1 MRQYTLPQF
10 LLIPNPV
17 MTTPWESQERRQC
30 SFLSWCFSSLH
41 GYLLI
46 ENLRHFRTE
55 PLFLSSYLSL
65 ERKPQ
70 VWHLLNNHMVKFAV
84 SVKAAVK
91 NYTHWFCFRT
101 IRWAP
106 KATKLYDVEYTNI
119 FHNNTHSRVL
129 KIDLILRIYTRIEDS

>member
-1 MRQYTLPQF
+1 MANETIYVTA
-10 LLIPNPV
+10 IPSDPKSCDDDALGISGKKTMFV
-17 MTTPWESQERRQC
+17 PFVVFFFITWIPA
-30 SFLSWCFSSLH
+30 H
-41 GYLLI
+41 I

-119 FHNNTHSRVL
+119 FHNNTHSRVV
-129 KIDLILRIYTRIEDS
+129 KIDLILRI